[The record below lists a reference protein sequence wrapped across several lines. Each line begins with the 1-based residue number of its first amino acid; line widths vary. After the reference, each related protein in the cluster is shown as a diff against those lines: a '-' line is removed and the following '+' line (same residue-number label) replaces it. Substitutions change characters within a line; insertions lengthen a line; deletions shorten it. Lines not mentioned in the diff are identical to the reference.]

1 MLRRIIT
8 TITLG
13 ATLAVPVAI
22 TPITATAQTN
32 TCANP
37 AMTIQS
43 GTLNWGVKHS
53 WRSYIKGLIAQGD
66 WTTSGEVDANG
77 KEPTAKD
84 FEYIFT
90 VDPENSTINLNA
102 DGSVQSATIATK
114 DSAITFRGHH
124 GSLESILKNPFVET
138 AGTTVTSGAHY
149 LGYYVP
155 GKKMTEYTEADRTDE
170 NRSEG
175 SGSFARGTTTGWATT
190 NTTATL
196 DGTGMRYTPQPGTD
210 AHNGII
216 DGVDVLF
223 LGTYSQDYQP
233 EVDDVHVN
241 LQVTKLCDGKPAT
254 DQPQSE
260 ITTTPSTPSTPAPT
274 APKPPAQAPVIGSSG
289 PSWNQILVGIFAA
302 TGVLGLV
309 GGILQSLANSGML
322 PELMANLPQNL
333 ANFLHHR

>member
-13 ATLAVPVAI
+13 ATLTVPVAI
-22 TPITATAQTN
+22 TPIAVTAQTN

-37 AMTIQS
+37 TMTIQS

-53 WRSYIKGLIAQGD
+53 WRSYIKGRIAQGD
-66 WTTSGEVDANG
+66 WITSGEIGTNG

-84 FEYIFT
+84 FEYRFT

-124 GSLESILKNPFVET
+124 GSLESTLKNPFVET

-175 SGSFARGTTTGWATT
+175 SGSFARGSTTGWATT

-216 DGVDVLF
+216 DGIDVLF
-223 LGTYSQDYQP
+223 LGIYSQDYQP

-260 ITTTPSTPSTPAPT
+260 ITTTPSTSSTPAPT
-274 APKPPAQAPVIGSSG
+274 APKPPVQAPSAGSSG

-322 PELMANLPQNL
+322 PDLMANLPQNL
-333 ANFLHHR
+333 ANFPPRR

>member
-8 TITLG
+8 MITLN
-13 ATLAVPVAI
+13 ATLVAPIAVA
-22 TPITATAQTN
+22 PIIAAAQTN

-37 AMTIQS
+37 TMSIQS

-53 WRSYIKGLIAQGD
+53 WRSYIKGRIAQGD
-66 WTTSGEVDANG
+66 WTTSGEVGTNG
-77 KEPTAKD
+77 KAPTAKD

-102 DGSVQSATIATK
+102 DGSVQSATITTK

-124 GSLESILKNPFVET
+124 GALESTLKNPFVET
-138 AGTTVTSGAHY
+138 TGTTVTSGAHY

-155 GKKMTEYTEADRTDE
+155 GKKMTEYTAADRTDE

-175 SGSFARGTTTGWATT
+175 SGSFAQGATTGWAIT

-196 DGTGMRYTPQPGTD
+196 DGTGMHYTAQPGTD
-210 AHNGII
+210 APNGII

-233 EVDDVHVN
+233 EVDNVHVN

-254 DQPQSE
+254 DQPQSGVA
-260 ITTTPSTPSTPAPT
+260 TTPSTPAPT
-274 APKPPAQAPVIGSSG
+274 APKPPAQAQVAGSSG
-289 PSWNQILVGIFAA
+289 QSWNQILVGIFAA

-322 PELMANLPQNL
+322 SELMANLPQNL
-333 ANFLHHR
+333 ANFLPHR